1 MSTLVVTE
9 NSCIFSPVRAPQN
22 QYATTMDYRAL
33 KDLVRRGEGQQ
44 IEFKLKVNH
53 PDKIIREVVAFANA
67 DGGFLFVGVNDDLTI
82 PGLKYAD
89 EDLYLLERAIQKFCF
104 PAIPYTLERIPLYDE
119 REVLVFRIPPSR
131 NRPHYVVLD
140 PEKPDDKKAYVRVA
154 DKSVQAS
161 KEVREILKGERADR
175 SVRFTYGDKERVLL
189 QHLNQHQ
196 TITVDLFASIANV
209 SRKTASRT
217 LVLLVLANVLQ
228 IHPNEVVDRFTSR
241 AGL

>member
-1 MSTLVVTE
+1 MSALGFSKNGSIFNPVSAPLTE
-9 NSCIFSPVRAPQN
+9 
-22 QYATTMDYRAL
+22 YANAMDYRAL

-53 PDKIIREVVAFANA
+53 PDKIIREVVAFANT
-67 DGGFLFVGVNDDLTI
+67 DGGLLFIGVNDDRTI

-89 EDLYLLERAIQKFCF
+89 EDLYLLERAIQKYCF
-104 PAIPYTLERIPLYDE
+104 PAIAYTYERIPLYDE
-119 REVLVFRIPPSR
+119 REVLVFRIPPSPG
-131 NRPHYVVLD
+131 RPHYVILD
-140 PEKPDDKKAYVRVA
+140 SDRPEEKKAYVRVA

-161 KEVREILKGERADR
+161 KEVREVLKGSRDERN
-175 SVRFTYGDKERVLL
+175 VRFTYGDKERVLM

-209 SRKTASRT
+209 PRKIASRT

-241 AGL
+241 VEV